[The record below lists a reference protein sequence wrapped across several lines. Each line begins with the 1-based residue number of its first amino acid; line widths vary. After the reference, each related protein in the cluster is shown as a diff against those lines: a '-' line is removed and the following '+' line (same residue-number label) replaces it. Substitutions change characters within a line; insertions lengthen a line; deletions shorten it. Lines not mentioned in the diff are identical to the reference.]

1 MFLPTYRIV
10 VEGAELAVWC
20 DQFWLWEEDLKEGP
34 RLGGELM
41 YSDRMKT
48 PANLI
53 DPLRASSS
61 GQEPDGTD
69 ENEAD
74 GPHEVEIEPTSRE
87 HFQTEPTIDKEGNCA
102 AGSHHRERVRK

>member
-1 MFLPTYRIV
+1 MSPLGQKQTCAVQR
-10 VEGAELAVWC
+10 GMSALAPKATSNATLGNVR
-20 DQFWLWEEDLKEGP
+20 FGP
-34 RLGGELM
+34 IA
-41 YSDRMKT
+41 DI
-48 PANLI
+48 ANLI

-87 HFQTEPTIDKEGNCA
+87 HFQTEPTTDKEGNCA